1 MLGAILEAGPFH
13 INHSARSYHS
23 LDLNIYIYIGRSRK
37 VDRERQLSVV
47 RRAIIEM
54 MLKSCNGKYHATGHP

>member
-23 LDLNIYIYIGRSRK
+23 LDLNIYIGRSRK

-47 RRAIIEM
+47 RRAIIET
-54 MLKSCNGKYHATGHP
+54 MLKSCNGQYHATGHP